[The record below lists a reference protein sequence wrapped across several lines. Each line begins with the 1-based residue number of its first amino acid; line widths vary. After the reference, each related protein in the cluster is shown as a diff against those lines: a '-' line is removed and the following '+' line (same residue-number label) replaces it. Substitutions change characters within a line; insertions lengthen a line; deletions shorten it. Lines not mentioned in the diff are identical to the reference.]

1 MSEKRIILVQG
12 PTASGKTA
20 LAIALAQHFQTEIIS
35 FDSRQFYSE
44 LSIGVARPSA
54 AELSV
59 VKQHLI
65 ASQSILEPLNATSF
79 VAQARPILDQL
90 LEENGAAVLVGGSA
104 LFADALVLGLDP
116 LPHDPVVQSKWQYV
130 FEQNG
135 LEALQSSLQN
145 KDPEFY
151 KQVDT
156 MNPTRLMRALEI
168 NELTGQSNLALRK
181 GPRKDPSNVVRIF
194 INWPRASLYK
204 RIDARVDIM
213 IADGLEQEA
222 RHFFPD
228 QAHLQALQ
236 TVGYREFFAH
246 FEGNLSREE
255 AIDKIK
261 QHTRNYAKRQLT
273 WLARYEQII
282 ALDPATDSDLLAT
295 ALVKIG

>member
-1 MSEKRIILVQG
+1 MSEKRIIVVQG

-90 LEENGAAVLVGGSA
+90 LEENGVAVLVGGSA
-104 LFADALVLGLDP
+104 LFADALILGLDP
-116 LPHDPVVQSKWQYV
+116 LPHDPVVQAKWQHV

-181 GPRKDPSNVVRIF
+181 GPRKDPPNVVRIF

>member
-1 MSEKRIILVQG
+1 MSEKRIIVVQG

-90 LEENGAAVLVGGSA
+90 LEENGVAVMVGGSA

-181 GPRKDPSNVVRIF
+181 GPRKDPPNVVRLF

>member
-1 MSEKRIILVQG
+1 MSEKQIIVVQG

-35 FDSRQFYSE
+35 FDSRQFYKE
-44 LSIGVARPSA
+44 LAIGVARPSN
-54 AELSV
+54 AELKA

-65 ASQSILEPLNATSF
+65 ASHSIFEPLNATSF
-79 VAQARPILDQL
+79 VAQARPILDHL
-90 LEENGAAVLVGGSA
+90 LAEKGAAVLVGGSA
-104 LFADALVLGLDP
+104 LFADALILGLDP
-116 LPHDPVVQSKWQYV
+116 LPHDPVVQAKWQHI

-135 LEALQSSLQN
+135 LEALQSALQN

-168 NELTGQSNLALRK
+168 LELTGQSNVALRK
-181 GPRKDPSNVVRIF
+181 GPRKDPPHVARIF
-194 INWPRASLYK
+194 INWPRASLYE
-204 RIDARVDIM
+204 RINARVDIM
-213 IADGLEQEA
+213 IAEGLEQEA
-222 RHFFPD
+222 RPFFPD
-228 QAHLQALQ
+228 HESLQALQ

-246 FEGNLSREE
+246 FEGQMSREE
-255 AIDKIK
+255 AIEKIK

-282 ALDPATDSDLLAT
+282 ALEPATDSDLLAA
-295 ALVKIG
+295 ALDKIG

>member
-1 MSEKRIILVQG
+1 
-12 PTASGKTA
+12 
-20 LAIALAQHFQTEIIS
+20 
-35 FDSRQFYSE
+35 
-44 LSIGVARPSA
+44 
-54 AELSV
+54 
-59 VKQHLI
+59 
-65 ASQSILEPLNATSF
+65 
-79 VAQARPILDQL
+79 
-90 LEENGAAVLVGGSA
+90 
-104 LFADALVLGLDP
+104 
-116 LPHDPVVQSKWQYV
+116 
-130 FEQNG
+130 
-135 LEALQSSLQN
+135 
-145 KDPEFY
+145 
-151 KQVDT
+151 

>member
-1 MSEKRIILVQG
+1 MSEKRIIVVQG

-104 LFADALVLGLDP
+104 LFADALILGLDP

>member
-1 MSEKRIILVQG
+1 MSEKRIIVVQG

-213 IADGLEQEA
+213 ISDGLEQEA

>member
-1 MSEKRIILVQG
+1 MSEKRIIVVQG

-35 FDSRQFYSE
+35 FDSRQFYNE
-44 LSIGVARPSA
+44 LAIGVAKPSEVELA
-54 AELSV
+54 A

-65 ASQSILEPLNATSF
+65 ASHSILEPLNATSF

-90 LEENGAAVLVGGSA
+90 LAAKGAAVLVGGSA
-104 LFADALVLGLDP
+104 LFADALILGLDP
-116 LPHDPVVQSKWQYV
+116 LPHDPDVQAKWQHI

-168 NELTGQSNLALRK
+168 HELTGQSNVALRK
-181 GPRKDPSNVVRIF
+181 GPRKDPPQVSRIF
-194 INWPRASLYK
+194 INWPRARLYE
-204 RIDARVDIM
+204 RINARVDIM

-222 RHFFPD
+222 RQFFPD
-228 QAHLQALQ
+228 HAHLQALQ

-246 FEGNLSREE
+246 FEGQMNREE
-255 AIDKIK
+255 AIEKIK

-282 ALDPATDSDLLAT
+282 ALDPATDLDLLAA

>member
-1 MSEKRIILVQG
+1 MSEKRIIVVQG

-35 FDSRQFYSE
+35 FDSRQFYNE
-44 LSIGVARPSA
+44 LAIGVAKPSEVELA
-54 AELSV
+54 A

-65 ASQSILEPLNATSF
+65 ASHSILEPLNATSF

-90 LEENGAAVLVGGSA
+90 LAAKGAAVLVGGSA
-104 LFADALVLGLDP
+104 LFADALILGLDP
-116 LPHDPVVQSKWQYV
+116 LPHDPDVQAKWQHI

-168 NELTGQSNLALRK
+168 HELTGQSNVALRK
-181 GPRKDPSNVVRIF
+181 GPRKDPPQVSRIF
-194 INWPRASLYK
+194 INWPRASLYE
-204 RIDARVDIM
+204 RINARVDIM

-222 RHFFPD
+222 RQFFPD
-228 QAHLQALQ
+228 HAHLQALQ

-246 FEGNLSREE
+246 FEGQMNREE
-255 AIDKIK
+255 AIEKIK

-282 ALDPATDSDLLAT
+282 ALDPATDLDLLAA

>member
-1 MSEKRIILVQG
+1 MSEKRIIVVQG

-90 LEENGAAVLVGGSA
+90 LEENGVAVMVGGSA

-181 GPRKDPSNVVRIF
+181 GPRKDPPNVVRIF

-213 IADGLEQEA
+213 ISDGLEQEA